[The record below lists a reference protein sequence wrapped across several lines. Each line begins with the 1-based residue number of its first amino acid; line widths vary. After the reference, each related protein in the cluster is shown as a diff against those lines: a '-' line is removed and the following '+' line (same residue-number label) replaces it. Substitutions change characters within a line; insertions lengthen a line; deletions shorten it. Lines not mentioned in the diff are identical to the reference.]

1 MSDLIAT
8 AETWIAGDPDPA
20 TQQELRNLISAGNHT
35 ELARRFTGPLAFGT
49 AGLRGKV
56 EAGESRMNEATVT
69 RTSAGLAAYLNQRV
83 ATPKVVVGCD
93 ARHGSAQFHA
103 ATCQTLAAA
112 GCDVIALPA
121 QLPTPITAFAT
132 RYFDADAGVMITA
145 SHNPPQDNGYKVY
158 LGGRLVADDNAT
170 GVQLISPADHDI
182 AACIEAAPAANQIPR
197 RTDGITWVPDSI
209 VSTYLGKSLSHLPQL
224 PETESDMPIV
234 ITAMHGVGGAVL
246 TQALNRAGFSEIIPV
261 PEQIQPD
268 PDFPTVAFPNPE
280 EKGALD
286 LAYRTADEHGAEL
299 ILALDPDADRC
310 SVAIKETGVWRQLT
324 GDEVGAIVGETI
336 ARENAGSN
344 KTLACSIVSSRLL
357 SEIAKRHGLEYAA
370 TLTGFK
376 WIARTPNVVFG
387 YEEALG
393 YCCDPALVRDKDGIT
408 ASVRV
413 ALIAAG
419 LRRKAR
425 NLADFLAEIYDT
437 YGVYATSP
445 LTFRMSDPAD
455 ITQALERLR
464 SQPPAQLAGA
474 TVCECVDL
482 AEGFAGLPPTDGL
495 WLKTTANDR
504 IVVRP
509 SGTEPKL
516 KCYLEV
522 VTADRTVAEERLA
535 QLRAELAA
543 ALGLAG

>member
-8 AETWIAGDPDPA
+8 AKAWIAGDPDPA
-20 TQQELRNLISAGNHT
+20 TQQELRDLISAGDHA

-56 EAGESRMNEATVT
+56 EAGESRMNQATVT
-69 RTSAGLAAYLNQRV
+69 RTSAGLAKYLNQRV
-83 ATPKVVVGCD
+83 TTPKVVVGCD

-103 ATCQTLAAA
+103 ATCETLAAA
-112 GCDVIALPA
+112 GCDVIALPP

-132 RYFDADAGVMITA
+132 RHFNADAGVMITA

-158 LGGRLVADDNAT
+158 LGGRLVSDDAAT

-182 AACIEAAPAANQIPR
+182 TTCINTTPDANQIPR
-197 RTDGITWVPDSI
+197 SAEGITWVDDDI
-209 VSTYLGKSLSHLPQL
+209 VTKYLQQTIGHLPPQ
-224 PETESDMPIV
+224 TGTDADMPIV
-234 ITAMHGVGGAVL
+234 ITAMHGVGGAVV
-246 TQALNRAGFSEIIPV
+246 TQALNKAGFSTIIPV
-261 PEQIQPD
+261 AQQIHPD
-268 PDFPTVAFPNPE
+268 PDFPTVDFPNPE
-280 EKGALD
+280 EKGAME
-286 LAYRTADEHGAEL
+286 LAYLTADSHDAEL

-310 SVAIKETGVWRQLT
+310 SVAIKETGGWRQLT
-324 GDEVGAIVGETI
+324 GDEVGAILGESI
-336 ARENAGSN
+336 ARENTGSGQ
-344 KTLACSIVSSRLL
+344 TLACSIVSSRLL

-376 WIARTPNVVFG
+376 WIARTPNLLFG

-393 YCCDPALVRDKDGIT
+393 YCCDPAAVRDKDGIT
-408 ASVRV
+408 ASVKI

-425 NLADFLAEIYDT
+425 SLSDFLAEIDDT

-445 LTFRMSDPAD
+445 LTFRMDTPEA
-455 ITQALERLR
+455 ITQALERLS
-464 SQPPAQLAGA
+464 SQPPSQLAGA
-474 TVCECVDL
+474 AVCECVDL
-482 AEGFAGLPPTDGL
+482 AAGFAGLPPTTGL
-495 WLKTTANDR
+495 WLKTQANDR

-522 VTADRTVAEERLA
+522 VTTERAVATDRLA
-535 QLRAELAA
+535 QLQIELAK